1 MSTRTLRT
9 RRTVLQTAAAATT
22 LAAPFVR
29 DAHAAAK
36 LSVFKKDLTGLLVV
50 DPYNDFISEGG
61 ILWPLIKE
69 IAEAV
74 QCVPNMLAVLLAAR
88 AAGIRVFFAPHHR
101 DRGPEDEVEGW
112 KYIAPIQKIG
122 HERRVFAAGTWGGT
136 FREEFTPLPGE
147 VVAQEHW
154 CSSGF
159 ANTDLDLQ
167 LKRHGIHKLIVIG
180 QKANTCIDS
189 TVRYAAE
196 LGYDVTLVKD
206 AIASFRWEEMQA
218 TLELNLPN
226 YATSIL
232 SAADTIAALEQTS

>member
-1 MSTRTLRT
+1 MST
-9 RRTVLQTAAAATT
+9 
-22 LAAPFVR
+22 P
-29 DAHAAAK
+29 
-36 LSVFKKDLTGLLVV
+36 VFEKDLTGLLVV

-61 ILWPLIKE
+61 ILWPLVKE

-74 QCVPNMLAVLLAAR
+74 HCVPNMSAVLQAAR

-101 DRGPEDEVEGW
+101 DQGHEDAIEGW
-112 KYIAPIQKIG
+112 KYVAPIQNFG
-122 HERRVFAAGTWGGT
+122 HNKRIFQAGTWGGT
-136 FREEFTPLPGE
+136 FRDEFTPLHGE

-167 LKRHGIHKLIVIG
+167 LKKHGIHRLIVIG
-180 QKANTCIDS
+180 MRANTCIEA

-206 AIASFRWEEMQA
+206 AIASYRWEEMHA
-218 TLELNLPN
+218 TLEINLPN
-226 YATSIL
+226 YATAII
-232 SAADTIAALEQTS
+232 SAADTIAALEHTIA

>member
-1 MSTRTLRT
+1 L
-9 RRTVLQTAAAATT
+9 TVLYLLNQR
-22 LAAPFVR
+22 FV
-29 DAHAAAK
+29 
-36 LSVFKKDLTGLLVV
+36 SKKDITMITPTFEKGLTGLLVV

-69 IAEAV
+69 VAEAV
-74 QCVPNMLAVLLAAR
+74 ECVPNMLAVLLAAR
-88 AAGIRVFFAPHHR
+88 AAGIQVFFAPHHR
-101 DRGPEDEVEGW
+101 DHGREDEFEGW
-112 KYIAPIQKIG
+112 KYFAPIQKFA
-122 HERRVFAAGTWGGT
+122 HERGLFRVGTWGGT
-136 FREEFTPLPGE
+136 FRDEFLPLAGE

-167 LKRHGIHKLIVIG
+167 LKKHGIHKLIVIG

-206 AIASFRWEEMQA
+206 AIASYQWEEMRA
-218 TLELNLPN
+218 TLEVNLPN
-226 YATSIL
+226 YASAIISTS
-232 SAADTIAALEQTS
+232 DTIAALNYTRSSNL